1 MKITKRDTKW
11 IAAVW
16 AVVCV
21 VFIQLASGQNVPP
34 AGAVPV
40 EIERRLEA
48 QQQQINDLRRL
59 VETQQRLLEKAL
71 LATTPVPPPELAP
84 VRHLSRHRLSRQR

>member
-1 MKITKRDTKW
+1 MKIKKRDTKR

-16 AVVCV
+16 AVVSV
-21 VFIQLASGQNVPP
+21 VFIRLASGQNLPP

-71 LATTPVPPPELAP
+71 SATTPVPP
-84 VRHLSRHRLSRQR
+84 